1 MTTVAWDGKSMAADR
16 QMTLGS
22 MRHTNTQSKIL
33 QGTYHGMPALFA
45 GAGTKVYSAAVIEW
59 LLLGMPDERK
69 PEMPESPDSFAVFVV
84 TELGLHLFVDSLRA
98 IPLGV
103 TKYAIGTGEDY
114 ARGAMAAGASA
125 KRAVEIACEFD
136 INSGMGVDVLTLR
149 KSK

>member
-1 MTTVAWDGKSMAADR
+1 MTTIAWDGKTMAADR

-22 MRHTNTQSKIL
+22 MRHANTQSKLHI
-33 QGTYHGMPALFA
+33 GTYHGMPALFA

-69 PEMPESPDSFAVFVV
+69 PEMPESPDSFTVFVV

-136 INSGMGVDVLTLR
+136 INSGMGVDVLALR
-149 KSK
+149 KK